1 MGRKCGFRCNRRAA
15 GKNFSQNVIGVVFLF
30 LLPFFLCGSVHAAP
44 DPVFSSLN
52 VLPFE
57 DIGYGELQTYDF
69 EMINNGTDP
78 AQGVTVTVTVPVD
91 GSGNYMEIVSVS
103 TGYTQNN
110 EVLTCT
116 LGDLAAGATA
126 SLSVVVRAT
135 LAPGTPALGVMGE
148 LSYNGSGGVV
158 SDITQDIAIHPASSQ
173 SQADL
178 SLSMTAAPNPVN
190 VNEEVTFRLTV
201 ANLGGPAGGP
211 AEPARG
217 AAVSNVT
224 VTTHL
229 PTGMTFV
236 RASSGCS
243 SSAGVVTCNLG
254 SLADSATATVTIVA
268 RAPAAAASSLVAQ
281 AVVSGSLADPDPS
294 NNSASVTINVV
305 GNGNPVPTLSEWGTI
320 FLGLI
325 LAGVA
330 IGMIRRREAV

>member
-1 MGRKCGFRCNRRAA
+1 MGRKSGFRRNGRAA
-15 GKNFSQNVIGVVFLF
+15 GKFFSQSVIGMVFLF
-30 LLPFFLCGSVHAAP
+30 LLPLFPGGAVHAAAAP
-44 DPVFSSLN
+44 DPVFSSLD
-52 VLPFE
+52 VLPSE
-57 DIGYGELQTYDF
+57 DIGYGELQTYSF
-69 EMINNGTDP
+69 GVINNGSAP

-148 LSYNGSGGVV
+148 LSYSGSGVV
-158 SDITQDIAIHPASSQ
+158 SDISQDIAIHPALSQ
-173 SQADL
+173 TDL

-201 ANLGGPAGGP
+201 TNLGGATGP
-211 AEPARG
+211 ALARG
-217 AAVSNVT
+217 ATVSNVT
-224 VTTHL
+224 LVTHL
-229 PTGMTFV
+229 PTGLTFV

-268 RAPAAAASSLVAQ
+268 RAPAAAASSLVTQ
-281 AVVSGSLADPDPS
+281 ADVSGNLPDPAPG
-294 NNSASVTINVV
+294 NNTARVSISVVTGSASA
-305 GNGNPVPTLSEWGTI
+305 VPTLSEWGTI

-325 LAGVA
+325 LAGAA

>member
-1 MGRKCGFRCNRRAA
+1 
-15 GKNFSQNVIGVVFLF
+15 
-30 LLPFFLCGSVHAAP
+30 
-44 DPVFSSLN
+44 
-52 VLPFE
+52 
-57 DIGYGELQTYDF
+57 
-69 EMINNGTDP
+69 MINNGTDP

-148 LSYNGSGGVV
+148 LSYNGSGVV
-158 SDITQDIAIHPASSQ
+158 SNITQDIAIHPALSQ
-173 SQADL
+173 TDL

-211 AEPARG
+211 AGPARG

-243 SSAGVVTCNLG
+243 SSAGVVTCNIG

-268 RAPAAAASSLVAQ
+268 RAPAAAAPSLVAQ
-281 AVVSGSLADPDPS
+281 AVVSGSLADPDP
-294 NNSASVTINVV
+294 NNNTASVTVNIT
-305 GNGNPVPTLSEWGTI
+305 GNASAVPTLSEWGTI

-325 LAGVA
+325 LAGAA

>member
-1 MGRKCGFRCNRRAA
+1 M
-15 GKNFSQNVIGVVFLF
+15 GVVFLF
-30 LLPFFLCGSVHAAP
+30 LLPLFLCGAVHAAP
-44 DPVFSSLN
+44 DPVFSSFN

-148 LSYNGSGGVV
+148 LSYSGSGVV
-158 SDITQDIAIHPASSQ
+158 SNITQDIAIHPASSQ

-190 VNEEVTFRLTV
+190 VNEEVTFGLTV
-201 ANLGGPAGGP
+201 TNLGGPAGGP

-243 SSAGVVTCNLG
+243 SSAGVVTCNFG

-268 RAPAAAASSLVAQ
+268 RAPAAAASSLVTQ
-281 AVVSGSLADPDPS
+281 ADVSGNLPDPAPG
-294 NNSASVTINVV
+294 NNTARVSISVVTGSASA
-305 GNGNPVPTLSEWGTI
+305 VPTLSEWGTI

-325 LAGVA
+325 LAGAA